1 MHIER
6 PTHCRTCDGVLTV
19 RDERLEPI
27 SGLLISELF
36 CEAGH
41 GWIGSRWP
49 PGATATTMDDDE
61 GAEMNAT
68 VETTLAARTAERF
81 AQIALAQLSE
91 SPHNP
96 RTHFDETKLVE
107 LADSI
112 RQKGIVEPLVVRQ
125 NPGPFGTRKDFEIVA
140 GARRFRAAQL
150 AGLETV
156 PCIVRAYSDEDVLEI
171 FVIENLRRDDL
182 SPLEQARGFKQ
193 LLQTNADRFSVA
205 TIASKV
211 GMSPAW
217 VWDRIKLL
225 DLVPEA
231 QDLLEQGRITTG
243 HAIVLARLKPAD
255 QERAIDLRNNA
266 LFTQTIRGLDFD
278 GDRDL
283 AEPESPYD
291 DAKPVSIREFEAWV
305 ARHVRFD
312 VEHAAKAQPLA
323 FESLAEQVEQAQ
335 QTPGRGKKVIPIT
348 FEYQLHPDAK
358 DESERTYGVQS
369 WRRADGR
376 EDAPTCEHSVL
387 GVVVAGPKQG
397 SAFEVCIARDRC
409 DTHFGAE
416 IKAKKKAA
424 KLRAKGDTTGATK
437 VEKRQEQSWERQE
450 RERKERA
457 ALWNPLKPLIEA
469 EAIRQV
475 SKQTSLTPGQVKHF
489 DDAHEIYI
497 NPREMRTVL
506 GTKWHEQLAA
516 ALLVSEITGN
526 YADCFDDFVEQV
538 VKPLGLNL
546 KEFQAVR
553 DAHSPKPEAGAAAPK
568 KKPGTN
574 TRGRK

>member
-1 MHIER
+1 MDTAE
-6 PTHCRTCDGVLTV
+6 LTV
-19 RDERLEPI
+19 
-27 SGLLISELF
+27 S
-36 CEAGH
+36 A
-41 GWIGSRWP
+41 P
-49 PGATATTMDDDE
+49 PLVD
-61 GAEMNAT
+61 
-68 VETTLAARTAERF
+68 RF
-81 AQIALAQLSE
+81 AEHFAQLPLTQLQE

-96 RTHFDETKLVE
+96 RTHFDEVKLAE

-112 RQKGIVEPLVVRQ
+112 RQKGIVEPLVVRAVDPLG
-125 NPGPFGTRKDFEIVA
+125 PGQQFEIVA
-140 GARRFRAAQL
+140 GARRYRAAQL
-150 AGLETV
+150 AGLDTV
-156 PCIVRAYSDEDVLEI
+156 PCIVRAYEDEDVLEI
-171 FVIENLRRDDL
+171 FVIENLQRDDL

-217 VWDRIKLL
+217 VWDRMKLL

-231 QDLLEQGRITTG
+231 QALLESGRITVG
-243 HAIVLARLKPAD
+243 HAIVLARLKPGD

-283 AEPESPYD
+283 AEPENPYD

-409 DTHFGAE
+409 EVHFAPE

-424 KLRAKGDTTGATK
+424 KLRAKGDTAGATK
-437 VEKRQEQSWERQE
+437 AEKRQEQSWERQE
-450 RERKERA
+450 RERRQRQAEWDA
-457 ALWNPLKPLIEA
+457 LKPHVYAAAFEQVKKAKILTPAQAKHFEGMSGLPLEPA
-469 EAIRQV
+469 RVRQV
-475 SKQTSLTPGQVKHF
+475 
-489 DDAHEIYI
+489 
-497 NPREMRTVL
+497 L
-506 GTKWHEQLAA
+506 GGAWHEHLVAA
-516 ALLVSEITGN
+516 ILVSEVVSW
-526 YADCFDDFVEQV
+526 AHDFDAWLDRIA
-538 VKPLGLNL
+538 KPLGLDL
-546 KEFQAVR
+546 KPLLAAR
-553 DAHSPKPEAGAAAPK
+553 DAHSPTPAADPAAPK
-568 KKPGTN
+568 KKPGTKP
-574 TRGRK
+574 RGRK

>member
-1 MHIER
+1 MDSVVMDSAGAGLAER
-6 PTHCRTCDGVLTV
+6 
-19 RDERLEPI
+19 I
-27 SGLLISELF
+27 
-36 CEAGH
+36 
-41 GWIGSRWP
+41 
-49 PGATATTMDDDE
+49 
-61 GAEMNAT
+61 
-68 VETTLAARTAERF
+68 AERF
-81 AQIALAQLSE
+81 AQIALAQLDE

-96 RTHFDETKLVE
+96 RTHFDETKLAE

-125 NPGPFGTRKDFEIVA
+125 NPGPYGTRKDFEIVA

-171 FVIENLRRDDL
+171 FVIENLQRDDL

-193 LLQTNADRFSVA
+193 LLQTNADRFSVS

-358 DESERTYGVQS
+358 DENERTYGVQS

-416 IKAKKKAA
+416 MKAA
-424 KLRAKGDTTGATK
+424 KLRAKGDSTGAKKLET
-437 VEKRQEQSWERQE
+437 RQEQRWERQE
-450 RERKERA
+450 RERRQRQAE
-457 ALWNPLKPLIEA
+457 WEDLKPHVYAAAFE
-469 EAIRQV
+469 QV
-475 SKQTSLTPGQVKHF
+475 KKAKILTPGQAKHF
-489 DDAHEIYI
+489 FEGMSGLPLEPA
-497 NPREMRTVL
+497 RVRQVL
-506 GTKWHEQLAA
+506 GGAWHEHLVAA
-516 ALLVSEITGN
+516 ILVSEVVSWAN
-526 YADCFDDFVEQV
+526 DFDSWLDRIAR
-538 VKPLGLNL
+538 PLGLDL
-546 KEFQAVR
+546 KPLLAAR
-553 DAHSPKPEAGAAAPK
+553 DAHSPKPATDTAAPK
-568 KKPGTN
+568 KKAAAKKKTG
-574 TRGRK
+574 GRK